1 MTTSPSSDPLKDT
14 HNALLELHREI
25 RAHPVYQGHV
35 QAMNERQAQIDQLK
49 KEMEHQNTQR
59 MAFIES
65 EFGARLTAANDAFV
79 AAGGLPTLFPL
90 R

>member
-14 HNALLELHREI
+14 HNALLTLHSEI

-35 QAMNERQAQIDQLK
+35 QAINERQAQIDQLK
-49 KEMEHQNTQR
+49 KEIEHQNTQR
-59 MAFIES
+59 LAFIQS
-65 EFGARLTAANDAFV
+65 EFGERHAAAAAAFE
-79 AAGGLPTLFPL
+79 AAGGLPVTFPL